1 MIEVFTMHWVR
12 AFAIFSVA
20 VVPCATLHAAQGSGG
35 SSRGAY
41 YRCKDASGQTHY
53 GDSMPQHCRGL
64 DTEVLNEHGIII
76 RVIEGEQT
84 RLARQAREMAEAKAR
99 KEREASLQRD
109 RNLIETYLGVEDIER
124 LRDQRLELLTGQYRV
139 TEQNIANLRERQKRL
154 EGQIARFRPYSDS
167 DKAPPLPDHLAEE
180 MVNTV
185 KSLDVYLQSLEKNL
199 QEQGEIQAAFAADI
213 KRFKELKGLPQ

>member
-1 MIEVFTMHWVR
+1 MIEVFTMHWIR
-12 AFAIFSVA
+12 ALTIFIA
-20 VVPCATLHAAQGSGG
+20 AAVPCAALQAAQGSSG

-53 GDSMPQHCRGL
+53 GDSMPQRCRGL
-64 DTEVLNEHGIII
+64 DTEVLNENGIAI

-84 RLARQAREMAEAKAR
+84 RLARQARETAEAKVR

-109 RNLIETYLGVEDIER
+109 RNLIETYLTVEDIER
-124 LRDQRLELLTGQYRV
+124 LRDQRLELLTGQYRI

-154 EGQIARFRPYSDS
+154 EGQIARFRPYSGDE
-167 DKAPPLPDHLAEE
+167 KAPPLPDHLAEE

-185 KSLDVYLQSLEKNL
+185 KSLDVYLQSLGKNR
-199 QEQGEIQAAFAADI
+199 QEQAEIQAAFAADI
-213 KRFKELKGLPQ
+213 KRFKELKGSP